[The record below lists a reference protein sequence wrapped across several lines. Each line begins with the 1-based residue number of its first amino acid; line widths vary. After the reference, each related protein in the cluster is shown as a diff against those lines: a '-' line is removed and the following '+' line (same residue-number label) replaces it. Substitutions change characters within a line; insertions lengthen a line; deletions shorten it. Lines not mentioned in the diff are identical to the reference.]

1 MEPYSTDFYLYFDS
15 GGCMRLDFTQHNYF
29 DNHISCVYQSL
40 VPFYCM
46 DMPKFTYLFTCS

>member
-15 GGCMRLDFTQHNYF
+15 GGCMCLDFTQHNYF
-29 DNHISCVYQSL
+29 DNYISCVYQSL